1 MDFTKGLYFGY
12 NPSKKN
18 HTLDESFGLNNDIL
32 FMKDIMNLSLGF
44 DEGESSTRNEQKV
57 FGHGD
62 RNVDFDAI
70 FAEEFL
76 E

>member
-32 FMKDIMNLSLGF
+32 FMKGIIGF

-70 FAEEFL
+70 LAEEFL